1 VIRRPYQAKGM
12 AMTVAITRL
21 EYSAAEPRA
30 AAQTQDTRAARRML
44 AIALVLETWSREAC
58 LFGAICPERCTGTTI
73 IMPEV
78 NVAAMN
84 EHQAE
89 ISRRGSVGAIA
100 LLVLDGA
107 G

>member
-1 VIRRPYQAKGM
+1 
-12 AMTVAITRL
+12 
-21 EYSAAEPRA
+21 
-30 AAQTQDTRAARRML
+30 
-44 AIALVLETWSREAC
+44 
-58 LFGAICPERCTGTTI
+58 
-73 IMPEV
+73 MPEV